1 MAFPPSFIERLRTH
15 LPISQVI
22 GKRIPVKKHGR
33 EHQALCPFH
42 KEKSPSFTIN
52 DDKGFYHCFGC
63 GAHGDSIEFIR
74 RHEHTS
80 YREAVEKLARES
92 GIPLPE
98 LTPQMHEKI
107 AREKTLYD
115 AVEEATKWFE
125 HQLALA
131 SGVRARD
138 YLMERGIRAETIQHF
153 RLGLA
158 PDGRDSMKKHLL
170 AQNFTEAQL
179 VEAGLVIQIESGIS
193 YDRFRNR
200 LMFPI
205 RDTSGRV
212 IAFGGRLIG
221 APRSHSSDE
230 RSAAP
235 KYLNSPETPLFKK
248 GDTLYNFD
256 TARKSAREKDEMIIV
271 EGYMDVIA
279 LWQAGIPQSVAT
291 LGTAVTAEHLQRIW
305 QVIKE
310 PILCLDGDEAGRRAM
325 IRAAELSL
333 PLLKPGVSLRFAT
346 LPPGE
351 DPDSLVRQQGVQG
364 VTQCLHAS
372 KRLSDTLWD
381 IFSASVRV
389 HTPEARAGL
398 EQKLMALANRIED
411 SVMRSHYRSFFK
423 RKLWP
428 ANMSLK
434 LVAANQPERSTHV
447 EQLATRAQEH
457 PLKPFAKQLVTM
469 VLLQPVLLQKAEI
482 EEAFSQMDCRDHDL
496 AELRQTILDI
506 TSHADV
512 LTHESLLARLVE
524 MGRGDQVALLL
535 GGNMRFAVKSYAHS
549 SEETERAW
557 REVMASY
564 HLAGMEM
571 EYKHIQQLMEQHTT
585 DELLTRFVELQQQLR
600 EVQQS
605 RRFSLLSE
613 QNA

>member
-22 GKRIPVKKHGR
+22 GKRIAVKKHGR
-33 EHQALCPFH
+33 EFQALCPFH

-52 DDKGFYHCFGC
+52 DEKAFYHCFGC
-63 GAHGDSIEFIR
+63 GAHGDSIEFVR
-74 RHEHTS
+74 RYEHIS

-92 GIPLPE
+92 GLPVPE
-98 LTPQMHEKI
+98 MTPQMHEKI

-115 AVEEATKWFE
+115 AIEEAGKWFE
-125 HQLALA
+125 HQLSLA

-138 YLMERGIRAETIQHF
+138 YLSQRGINAQTVQFF

-158 PDGRDSMKKHLL
+158 PDGRDGLKKHLL
-170 AQNFTEAQL
+170 AQGFTEAQL
-179 VEAGLVIQIESGIS
+179 AEAGLIIQIESGIS

-205 RDTSGRV
+205 RDTNGRV

-248 GDTLYNFD
+248 GETLYNFD
-256 TARKSAREKDEMIIV
+256 TARKHAREKDELIIV

-279 LWQAGIPQSVAT
+279 LWQAGIPQAVAT

-305 QVIKE
+305 QTIKE
-310 PILCLDGDEAGRRAM
+310 PILCLDGDEAGKRAM
-325 IRAAELSL
+325 LRAAELSL
-333 PLLKPGVSLRFAT
+333 PLLKPGLSLRFAT
-346 LPPGE
+346 LPQGE
-351 DPDSLVRQQGVQG
+351 DPDSLIRNQGVQG
-364 VTQCLHAS
+364 MVHCLHTS
-372 KRLSDTLWD
+372 KRLSETLWE

-398 EQKLMALANRIED
+398 EQKLTHLANRIED

-428 ANMSLK
+428 AGGSLK
-434 LVAANQPERSTHV
+434 LVAANQPERSAHV
-447 EQLATRAQEH
+447 EQLATRVQEH

-469 VLLQPVLLQKAEI
+469 ILLQPILLQKAEI
-482 EEAFSQMDCRDHDL
+482 EESFAQMDCRDHEL
-496 AELRQTILDI
+496 AELRQAILEL
-506 TSHADV
+506 TAHADV
-512 LTHESLLARLVE
+512 LTHESLLARLIE
-524 MGRGDQVALLL
+524 IGRGDQVALLL

-571 EYKHIQQLMEQHTT
+571 EYRQIQQLMEQHTT
-585 DELLTRFVELQQQLR
+585 DDLLARFVELQRQLR

-605 RRFSLLSE
+605 RRFSLVVE